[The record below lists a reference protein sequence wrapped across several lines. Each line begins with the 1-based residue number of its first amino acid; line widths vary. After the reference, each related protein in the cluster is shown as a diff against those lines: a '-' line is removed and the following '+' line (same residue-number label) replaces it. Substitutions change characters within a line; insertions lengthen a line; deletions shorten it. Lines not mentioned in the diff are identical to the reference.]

1 MLKRSEVYIFSCPE
15 CMNDFWV
22 TEDMCSPY
30 IMKDGRRT
38 LSKCPCCGYEIPGV
52 LIELCRGDQ
61 CDWDLGEEVEEVEYL
76 FYCSKCDCAFTAKAS
91 ECREDFMHCVTHEC
105 LECHSKLRVFGL
117 PNRFRERE

>member
-1 MLKRSEVYIFSCPE
+1 MFSCPE
-15 CMNDFWV
+15 CMKDFWV
-22 TEDMCSPY
+22 TEDMCSQY

-38 LSKCPCCGYEIPGV
+38 LSKCLCCGYEIPGV

-76 FYCSKCDCAFTAKAS
+76 FYCSKCDCAFTAKVS
-91 ECREDFMHCVTHEC
+91 ECGEDFMHCVTHEC

-117 PNRFRERE
+117 PNRFREREL